1 MSEDRLLEDKNYLY
15 DLALG
20 IGMRTDLGEGEED
33 EVEKNVSITAVQ
45 VGYTLHNSSYLI
57 SYNPIAL

>member
-45 VGYTLHNSSYLI
+45 VGYTLHNSSY
-57 SYNPIAL
+57 